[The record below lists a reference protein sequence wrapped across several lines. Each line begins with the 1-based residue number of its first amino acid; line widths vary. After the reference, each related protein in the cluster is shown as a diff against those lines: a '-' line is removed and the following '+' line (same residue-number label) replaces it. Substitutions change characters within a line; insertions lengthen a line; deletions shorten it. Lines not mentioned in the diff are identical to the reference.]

1 MALSTLRALLPSRL
15 LMPSAKVVRVST
27 SALQVQS
34 MNFDH
39 NYDVFMKSL
48 FEALDQGSKFHLGS
62 ELFVTAHGAL
72 SHHKEADTLRAAN
85 EILIKILKTAPK
97 GIAYTVNMPWLHND
111 VLYNSVV
118 VCLNGEIKH
127 IVPKIAMADD
137 GNYREGQF
145 FTPWNSSK
153 GIEETLL
160 PVELQTVTKKSVT
173 IGRAILNIN
182 GVLIAC
188 EICEEAWSQ
197 DSPNTEY
204 FKQGVHIIFNPSA
217 SHAQLRKLH
226 KRVKIVCDATEKYG
240 GLYLYSNQKGCD
252 GDRAIYDGAAM
263 ASFNGQLLGHTPQS
277 SLTDYDVLTVSVN
290 IEEITAVRLGSMSS
304 QDQASKSGSM
314 PVIDIDFSLMADADH
329 QSPTPTTAPTYLEP
343 AHEMAWHMSY
353 YMLCYLLMTG
363 AGGVLL
369 PLSGGA
375 DSAASF
381 SVMAVMC
388 ERLISDYRS
397 GGKIGANALDKMR
410 KLLKNEAYEPTTP
423 QALNNL
429 ITHTCY
435 MGTANSTDATNSRA
449 GSLAAQGGSYHNVA
463 FIDYIVCVIVWVFV
477 TFISVGKMRGRS
489 PRFLNKGGS
498 MGEDLALQN
507 IQARIRMVFA
517 YMLAQLLPWIRQGN
531 GDFEGGG
538 GGFLLVLGSANMDEC
553 LRGYFTKYDCS
564 SADIN
569 PIGSMNKKD
578 IVLFLRWTA
587 ATYGYSTLQ
596 VIVDA
601 VPTAELRPE
610 LTTTATFG
618 ISENYNEAGCS
629 IDISKIGE
637 RVVPP
642 PMTAELAG
650 GEHDSSQNDEA
661 DMGMSYNDLDWYG
674 KLRMMFKCGPLS
686 MFMKLLNESY
696 PYWRAKTAR
705 EIGEKVKKFFKFY
718 AMNRHKMSI
727 ITPAIHL
734 VNYSP
739 DDNRFDQRP
748 IIVPINWYM
757 FRHIDAYVAAI
768 EAADAAAVLRG
779 GGASAADE

>member
-1 MALSTLRALLPSRL
+1 MAHVLPSRRL
-15 LMPSAKVVRVST
+15 PSSNRIVCVST
-27 SALQVQS
+27 SAQHVQS
-34 MNFDH
+34 MNFEH
-39 NYDVFMKSL
+39 NYDVFMSSL
-48 FEALDQGSKFHLGS
+48 IEAKAQGSKFHLGS
-62 ELFVTAHGAL
+62 ELNVTGHGCLAHF
-72 SHHKEADTLRAAN
+72 KEPETLKAAN
-85 EILIKILKTAPK
+85 EILVKILKNAPI

-111 VLYNSVV
+111 VLYNAVV
-118 VCLNGEIKH
+118 VCLNGQILH
-127 IVPKIAMADD
+127 VCPKIAMADD

-145 FTPWNSSK
+145 FTPWDSSK
-153 GIEETLL
+153 GIRETPL
-160 PVELQTVTKKSVT
+160 PDVLQTVTKKTVT
-173 IGRAILNIN
+173 IGRAILSFN
-182 GVLIAC
+182 GIKVAI
-188 EICEEAWSQ
+188 EICEEAWRV
-197 DSPNTEY
+197 DSPNIDY
-204 FKQGVHIIFNPSA
+204 YKQGVDIIFNPSA
-217 SHAQLRKLH
+217 SHGQLRKLN

-240 GLYLYSNQKGCD
+240 GLYLYANQKGCD
-252 GDRAIYDGAAM
+252 GDRAHYDGAAM
-263 ASFNGQLLGHTPQS
+263 VSFNGQLLGHTPQS
-277 SLTDYDVLTVSVN
+277 SLTDYDVLTVSAN
-290 IEEITAVRLGSMSS
+290 IEEITAMRLGSMSS
-304 QDQASKSGSM
+304 QDQSAKSILM
-314 PVIDIDFSLMADADH
+314 PVIDIDFSLEADSEH
-329 QSPTPTTAPTYLEP
+329 QALTPPTDPTYLEP
-343 AHEMAWHMSY
+343 AQEMAWHMSY
-353 YMLCYLLMTG
+353 YMLCYLLMSG

-397 GGKIGANALDKMR
+397 GGKIGENALDKMR

-435 MGTANSTDATNSRA
+435 MGTTNSTDATNSRA

-463 FIDYIVCVIVWVFV
+463 FIDYIVCVFMWVFV
-477 TFISVGKMRGRS
+477 TFISVGRMRGRS
-489 PRFLNKGGS
+489 PRFEKNGGS
-498 MGEDLALQN
+498 KAEDLALQN

-553 LRGYFTKYDCS
+553 LRGYMTKYDCS

-601 VPTAELRPE
+601 VPTAELRPDE
-610 LTTTATFG
+610 KVKGPINTQFG
-618 ISENYNEAGCS
+618 IDEIYDDAGCS

-637 RVVPP
+637 RIAPP

-650 GEHDSSQNDEA
+650 GDHDSSQNDEE

-674 KLRMMFKCGPLS
+674 KLRMIFKCGPQS
-686 MFMKLLNESY
+686 MFMKLLNESD
-696 PYWRAKTAR
+696 PYWRAMTAR
-705 EIGEKVKKFFKFY
+705 QIGDKVKKFFKFY
-718 AMNRHKMSI
+718 AINRHKMSI

-748 IIVPINWYM
+748 IIVPVNWYT
-757 FRHIDAYVAAI
+757 FKHIDAYVTEM
-768 EAADAAAVLRG
+768 EAADAAIVLLG
-779 GGASAADE
+779 GGAAAADK

>member
-1 MALSTLRALLPSRL
+1 M
-15 LMPSAKVVRVST
+15 RVST
-27 SALQVQS
+27 SAMHVQS

-62 ELFVTAHGAL
+62 ELFVTAHGCLAGF
-72 SHHKEADTLRAAN
+72 KESDTLQAAN

-97 GIAYTVNMPWLHND
+97 GIAYTVNMPWLHRE
-111 VLYNSVV
+111 VLYNAVV
-118 VCLNGEIKH
+118 VCLNGEIWH
-127 IVPKIAMADD
+127 VCPKTAMADD

-145 FTPWNSSK
+145 FTPWNPSR
-153 GIEETLL
+153 GIEKTQI
-160 PVELQTVTKKSVT
+160 PVELHTATKKSAT
-173 IGRAILNIN
+173 IGRAILSIN
-182 GVLIAC
+182 GIRIAF

-217 SHAQLRKLH
+217 SHAQLRKLD

-240 GLYLYSNQKGCD
+240 GLYLYANQKGCD

-290 IEEITAVRLGSMSS
+290 IDEITAMRLGSMSS
-304 QDQASKSGSM
+304 QDQSAKSAGM
-314 PVIDIDFSLMADADH
+314 DVIDIQNDNCFPGTDFSLEADAKH
-329 QSPTPTTAPTYLEP
+329 QAPTPPTAPTYLSP
-343 AHEMAWHMSY
+343 PHEMAWHMSY

-388 ERLISDYRS
+388 ERLISDYQS
-397 GGKIGANALDKMR
+397 GGKIGENALNKIR
-410 KLLKNEAYEPTTP
+410 KLLKNEAYVPTTP

-463 FIDYIVCVIVWVFV
+463 FIDYIVCVFVWVFV
-477 TFISVGKMRGRS
+477 TFISVGRMRGRS

-498 MGEDLALQN
+498 MTEDLALQN

-610 LTTTATFG
+610 VTTTATFG
-618 ISENYNEAGCS
+618 ITEKYDEAGCS

-637 RVVPP
+637 RIAPP

-650 GEHDSSQNDEA
+650 GDHDSSQNDEA

-674 KLRMMFKCGPLS
+674 KLRMMFRCGPMS
-686 MFMKLLNESY
+686 MFMKLLNESD
-696 PYWRAKTAR
+696 PYWRAMTAR
-705 EIGEKVKKFFKFY
+705 QIGEKVKKFFKFY

-748 IIVPINWYM
+748 IIVPIEWYM
-757 FRHIDAYVAAI
+757 FRHIAAYVAAM
-768 EAADAAAVLRG
+768 EAATAVADAAVADAAAAAVLIG
-779 GGASAADE
+779 GGARAADE